1 MCRAC
6 PKPTQRH
13 RYRSSPARV
22 ARRSGGDRSQAVTV
36 PPDQQGGISGDRHQQ
51 SLVVADGEIV
61 DGAKVRRHGSNGRQ
75 VIGTRYRSRV
85 PLHLRRVVCGA
96 RKGGATKLP
105 AAGDITPTICV
116 GAGRCV
122 DAPSRAVVY
131 FSRPDFPL
139 TMAVRGA
146 ALANPRA
153 MGVGL
158 WNSL

>member
-1 MCRAC
+1 MVGSAE
-6 PKPTQRH
+6 P
-13 RYRSSPARV
+13 
-22 ARRSGGDRSQAVTV
+22 
-36 PPDQQGGISGDRHQQ
+36 
-51 SLVVADGEIV
+51 IV
-61 DGAKVRRHGSNGRQ
+61 GLSASATKGKS
-75 VIGTRYRSRV
+75 
-85 PLHLRRVVCGA
+85 LHLRRVVCGA